1 MKVIRRSCDS
11 TIDLVKFTL
20 KKKNI
25 LTVVTLLKAAL
36 GVTWQIMPIIMVIT
50 DILNLSLISSICAPK
65 KHKKK
70 KKKKKLN

>member
-1 MKVIRRSCDS
+1 M
-11 TIDLVKFTL
+11 
-20 KKKNI
+20 
-25 LTVVTLLKAAL
+25 VTLLKAAL

-70 KKKKKLN
+70 KKKKTKLSISTKFVNVQLI